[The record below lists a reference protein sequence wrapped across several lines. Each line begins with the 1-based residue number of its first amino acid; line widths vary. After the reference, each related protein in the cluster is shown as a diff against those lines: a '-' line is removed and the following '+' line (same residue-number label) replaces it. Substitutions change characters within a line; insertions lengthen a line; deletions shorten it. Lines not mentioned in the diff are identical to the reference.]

1 MATNGSSNGGA
12 SAVPPPPN
20 YPPTNGAPDSG
31 YQPFGSD
38 RDYRIAQN
46 QAAARRMPMPGAQLR
61 AAGRAAARRPVDPPP
76 AQQRRGSKV
85 EIGKVNLAPDVSL
98 PPLTFSYSKT
108 TVVQGASG
116 GGGGRKATPG
126 SGFTS
131 DEDIRAYSEAVR
143 KSARPRAVERAL
155 DAEVLESALRN
166 IPDVYGS
173 MKGSRG
179 RARKVTRHLKRIAAA
194 EKLIAKQASALYASF
209 TREFEAELAQI
220 SSGRRHGDPRQPSRR
235 RNNAIWK

>member
-1 MATNGSSNGGA
+1 MAATNGSSNGRA
-12 SAVPPPPN
+12 AAVPPPPN
-20 YPPTNGAPDSG
+20 YPPSNGSG
-31 YQPFGSD
+31 RPVPS
-38 RDYRIAQN
+38 
-46 QAAARRMPMPGAQLR
+46 PGAQLH
-61 AAGRAAARRPVDPPP
+61 AAGRAAAAQPVGPPP
-76 AQQRRGSKV
+76 GRQRGGAKV

-116 GGGGRKATPG
+116 GGAGRKATPG

-131 DEDIRAYSEAVR
+131 DEDIRAYCEAVR
-143 KSARPRAVERAL
+143 KESRPRAVERAL

-166 IPDVYGS
+166 IPDMYGS

-220 SSGRRHGDPRQPSRR
+220 SSGRRHGDPRQAPRR
-235 RNNAIWK
+235 RNSTWKQG